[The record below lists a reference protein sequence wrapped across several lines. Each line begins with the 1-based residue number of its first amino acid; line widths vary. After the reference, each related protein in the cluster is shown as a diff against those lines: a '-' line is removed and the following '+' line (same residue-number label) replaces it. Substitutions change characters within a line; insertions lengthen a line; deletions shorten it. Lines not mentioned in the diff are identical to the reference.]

1 MELSNQIKKYRGKLN
16 LSQEALAEKVYV
28 SRQTISNWETGKNY
42 PDIHSLL
49 LLSNVFNVSLDEL
62 IKGDVEIMKE
72 EIKQEE
78 IQKFNSLAGIY
89 AVLLIACA
97 ITPIPLLKFCGW
109 WGMAIYIV
117 LLGATFY
124 YAFKIEKF
132 KKANDIQT
140 YKEIVAFTNGER
152 LDDITKHR
160 EEGKRPYQRVLLV
173 LGSAILTFAVCV
185 LIAFII
191 SLF

>member
-1 MELSNQIKKYRGKLN
+1 MELSSQIKKYRSQMN

-78 IQKFNSLAGIY
+78 IQKFNSLADIY
-89 AVLLIACA
+89 TVLILACVV
-97 ITPIPLLKFCGW
+97 TPIPLLKFCGW
-109 WGMAIYIV
+109 WGMAIYLV
-117 LLGATFY
+117 LLGVTLY

-160 EEGKRPYQRVLLV
+160 EEGKRPYQKFLLV
-173 LGSAILTFAVCV
+173 FGSAIVTFAVCV
-185 LIAFII
+185 LITFIL